1 MIIRVDNTN
10 RVQYEALFTRAYEDL
25 VAAGVTVET
34 STPGRFTSLEEFF
47 SKITDIIAAN
57 RNYLIRIPVDEPV
70 LAIDAN
76 KRTIDTTLFTK
87 CVNVQSDQI
96 AETVVFSIDRYYD
109 YMDLKNTSI
118 WVQWTAPGVDGKLRE
133 GATEISLIDVETEPG
148 KVRFGWPLD
157 ADITKV
163 PGKVQFSVR
172 FFIKKDVEVPNKD
185 GGVDIE
191 ERVVYSFNTLPA
203 TLTIQTAL
211 QPTLNEATSVNK
223 PDGLFAYA
231 IRNSLYSGKDT
242 TIPQTPSFAAP
253 GQDLPTEATLVDDAL
268 TLMAQA
274 VVGDTNEIAYRWTY
288 RPATGEDLSEKDVT
302 ESGHGTVGVAYRKSI
317 ASTRVLSDDYY
328 DATNVTASS
337 NKDVYYSHVEND
349 KAFVE
354 AFKPYTGEVKK
365 VEQSDGTFLTVS
377 TDGLPLYEKYST
389 FTVPATGAVT
399 GTYICYAVANNGFIN
414 GEEQPSYPCKLVS
427 PSIISAENIS
437 KPLAKSLIMTV
448 PKDAEEGAAAQATLS
463 MEIAKAP
470 SDNSIY
476 TYNYLKSNTEA
487 GELASVSDGY
497 IADNHFDVELP
508 GWYTVHAKSDLNRQT
523 NPYETPYRCKV
534 TYAPE
539 IPSVTFTTSD
549 MDDKDDDT
557 CFIIVSEGTEITL
570 SLSASVES
578 ATTYDR
584 DDLYS
589 EGLTYTWLYRRN
601 DGGED
606 IALTSNDIVD
616 GDVTSNSVKVT
627 ASPNILQYKCIVTNT
642 LNGETA
648 IFPAEFA
655 LTVTAAAE

>member
-10 RVQYEALFTRAYEDL
+10 RVQYEALFTKAYEDL

-118 WVQWTAPGVDGKLRE
+118 WVQWTAPGADGKLRE

-157 ADITKV
+157 SDITKV

-172 FFIKKDVEVPNKD
+172 FFIKKDVEVPNLS

-191 ERVVYSFNTLPA
+191 NRIVYSFNTLPA
-203 TLTIQTAL
+203 TLTIQNAL
-211 QPTLNEATSVNK
+211 QPVLNDATSVNK

-231 IRNSLYSGKDT
+231 IRNSLYSGEDT

-253 GQDLPTEATLVDDAL
+253 GQDLPTEATLVDDTL

-274 VVGDTNEIAYRWTY
+274 VVGDTNGIAYRWTY
-288 RPATGEDLSEKDVT
+288 TSATDSTGEKDV
-302 ESGHGTVGVAYRKSI
+302 EEISHGTVGVAYRKSV
-317 ASTRVLSDDYY
+317 ADARVLSDDYY
-328 DATNVTASS
+328 DADSVTATS
-337 NKDVYYSHVEND
+337 NQDVYYSHVESD

-354 AFKPYTGEVKK
+354 AFKPYTGEVQKI
-365 VEQSDGTFLTVS
+365 EQSDGSFLTVS
-377 TDGLPLYEKYST
+377 ADGLPLYEKYST
-389 FTVPATGAVT
+389 FTVPAEGAVT
-399 GTYICYAVANNGFIN
+399 GTYICYAVANNGFID

-427 PSIISAENIS
+427 PSFITDDTIS

-448 PKDAEEGAAAQATLS
+448 PEGAEEGAAAQATLS
-463 MEIAKAP
+463 IEATQATT
-470 SDNSIY
+470 DNSVY
-476 TYNYLKSNTEA
+476 TYNYLMSATEA
-487 GELASVSDGY
+487 GELTTVSDGY
-497 IADNHFDVELP
+497 IAENEYVVKTP
-508 GWYTVHAKSDLNRQT
+508 GWYTIYANSHLNRQT
-523 NPYETPYRCKV
+523 NSYETPYRCKV
-534 TYAPE
+534 TYAPAVPTIE
-539 IPSVTFTTSD
+539 FTTP
-549 MDDKDDDT
+549 DKDDADADT
-557 CFIIVSEGTEITL
+557 CFIIVAEGTPITL
-570 SLSASVES
+570 SLN
-578 ATTYDR
+578 ATVDGAEGYNR

-589 EGLTYTWLYRRN
+589 EGLSYTWLYRMN

-606 IALTSNDIVD
+606 IPLTANDITE
-616 GDVTSNSVKVT
+616 GSIASNSVKVI
-627 ASPNILQYKCIVTNT
+627 ASSNILQYKCIVTNT

-648 IFPAEFA
+648 VFPAEFSI
-655 LTVTAAAE
+655 TATSAN

>member
-10 RVQYEALFTRAYEDL
+10 RVQYEALFTKAYEDL

-118 WVQWTAPGVDGKLRE
+118 WVQWTAPGADGKLRE

-172 FFIKKDVEVPNKD
+172 FFIKKDVEVPNLS

-191 ERVVYSFNTLPA
+191 NRVVYSFNTLPA

-211 QPTLNEATSVNK
+211 QPVLNDATSVNK

-231 IRNSLYSGKDT
+231 IRNSLYSGEDT
-242 TIPQTPSFAAP
+242 TVPQTPSFAAP
-253 GQDLPTEATLVDDAL
+253 GQDLPTEATLVKDTL

-274 VVGDTNEIAYRWTY
+274 VVGDTNAISYRWTY
-288 RPATGEDLSEKDVT
+288 RPATGEDLTEKDVT
-302 ESGHGTVGVAYRKSI
+302 ETGHGTTGVAYRKSI
-317 ASTRVLSDDYY
+317 AETRVLSDDYY
-328 DATNVTASS
+328 DADSVTATS
-337 NKDVYYSHVEND
+337 NQDVYYSHVDDD

-354 AFKPYTGEVKK
+354 AFKPYTGEVKQI
-365 VEQSDGTFLTVS
+365 EQADGSFLTVS
-377 TDGLPLYEKYST
+377 VDGLPLYEKYST
-389 FTVPATGAVT
+389 FTVPASGPVT

-427 PSIISAENIS
+427 PSFITDETVS

-448 PKDAEEGAAAQATLS
+448 PEGAAEGAAAQAVLS
-463 MEIAKAP
+463 MEVAKAEN
-470 SDNSIY
+470 DNSEY
-476 TYNYLKSNTEA
+476 TYNYLKSVTET
-487 GELASVSDGY
+487 GVLATVSDGY
-497 IADNHFDVELP
+497 IAENEFVVKAP
-508 GWYTVHAKSDLNRQT
+508 GWYTIHANSHLNRQD
-523 NPYETPYRCKV
+523 NPYEAPHRCKV
-534 TYAPE
+534 TYAPAVPTVE
-539 IPSVTFTTSD
+539 FTTP
-549 MDDKDDDT
+549 DKDDEDADT
-557 CFIIVSEGTEITL
+557 CFIIVAEGTPITL
-570 SLSASVES
+570 SLSASVDGAEN
-578 ATTYDR
+578 YNR

-589 EGLTYTWLYRRN
+589 EGLSYTWLYRMN

-606 IALTSNDIVD
+606 IPLTANDITE
-616 GDVTSNSVKVT
+616 GDITSNSVKVV
-627 ASPNILQYKCIVTNT
+627 ASSNILQYKCIVTNT

-648 IFPAEFA
+648 VFPAEFSITA
-655 LTVTAAAE
+655 TAAN